1 MQESDK
7 TADIND
13 ENVDINHADGANEE
27 PIRIIEN
34 DLSDSERDTFLRMRE
49 TLEGD
54 DLDKK
59 EVNGKYG
66 CTEKIKDE
74 FSKWVRC

>member
-1 MQESDK
+1 M
-7 TADIND
+7 
-13 ENVDINHADGANEE
+13 NEE

-34 DLSDSERDTFLRMRE
+34 DLSDSERDTFLRMRQ

-59 EVNGKYG
+59 EANGKYG
-66 CTEKIKDE
+66 CKEKIKDE
-74 FSKWVRC
+74 FSK

>member
-1 MQESDK
+1 
-7 TADIND
+7 
-13 ENVDINHADGANEE
+13 
-27 PIRIIEN
+27 
-34 DLSDSERDTFLRMRE
+34 MRE

-74 FSKWVRC
+74 FSK

>member
-1 MQESDK
+1 MKLQYNRAIFNDK
-7 TADIND
+7 
-13 ENVDINHADGANEE
+13 NVDINHKDSANEE

-34 DLSDSERDTFLRMRE
+34 DLSDSERDTFLRMRQ

-59 EVNGKYG
+59 EANGKYG
-66 CTEKIKDE
+66 CKEKIKDE
-74 FSKWVRC
+74 FSK